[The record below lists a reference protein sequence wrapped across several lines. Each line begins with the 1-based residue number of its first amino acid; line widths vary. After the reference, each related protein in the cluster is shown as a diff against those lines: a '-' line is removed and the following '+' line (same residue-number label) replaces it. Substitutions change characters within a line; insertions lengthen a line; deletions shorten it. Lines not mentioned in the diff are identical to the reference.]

1 MLGDDVPVAQVRIG
15 EPHAGLVARGADDDA
30 VRGGQARAEEARRV
44 VGADQIGTLDAV
56 EITKHV
62 AAVGLRAPALVG
74 VRYGVVGVGA
84 VAAHAVDLLH
94 VVPFGQLRVDGKRAV
109 VLQAEVLLGI
119 GPLRRDE
126 DDAVAGP
133 AAVER
138 RGRGTLQYRHAL
150 DIVGVDAR
158 DAVAEV
164 VSAVGAGA
172 AVVRIVERHAVND
185 VERLVVAG
193 HFGAASQNHAR
204 GARRAAG
211 RLADHQT
218 RDTSGQRVDDVGL
231 LGLGEH
237 LALDLVDTV
246 SEGFALALDSEGR
259 YDDLVEHLAVL
270 VERDFEVGAV
280 AHGDF
285 GRFVAQIADRDCRP
299 GVGLKLKLAD
309 GIGGRAVGGS
319 LFNHAGSDDGTVA
332 ILDDA
337 PDRDRLFRTGRLC
350 ECGIRIVVCRKA
362 ASVSSGEREECGQ
375 CQQNAFVE
383 FVHR

>member
-1 MLGDDVPVAQVRIG
+1 M
-15 EPHAGLVARGADDDA
+15 
-30 VRGGQARAEEARRV
+30 
-44 VGADQIGTLDAV
+44 
-56 EITKHV
+56 
-62 AAVGLRAPALVG
+62 
-74 VRYGVVGVGA
+74 
-84 VAAHAVDLLH
+84 
-94 VVPFGQLRVDGKRAV
+94 
-109 VLQAEVLLGI
+109 
-119 GPLRRDE
+119 
-126 DDAVAGP
+126 AGP
-133 AAVER
+133 AAVKSR
-138 RGRGTLQYRHAL
+138 RRRALQYGHVL
-150 DIVGVDAR
+150 DVIGVDAR
-158 DAVAEV
+158 NSVAEIV
-164 VSAVGAGA
+164 ASEGAGT
-172 AVVRIVERHAVND
+172 AVVRIVEGYAVD
-185 VERLVVAG
+185 HVKRLVVAG
-193 HFGAASQNHAR
+193 HFGASAKDDAR
-204 GARRAAG
+204 GSRRTSG